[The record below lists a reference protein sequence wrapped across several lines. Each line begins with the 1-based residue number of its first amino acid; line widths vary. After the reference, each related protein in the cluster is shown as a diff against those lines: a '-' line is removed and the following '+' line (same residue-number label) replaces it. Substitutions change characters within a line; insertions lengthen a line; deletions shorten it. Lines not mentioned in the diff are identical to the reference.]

1 MPDELSSGSFETNTV
16 TIGGTRITSSAEL
29 PTGVS
34 INFTPRSVGNRVEI
48 APEQK
53 VSNLAVDLGSAR
65 DCTVRLGALR
75 VPFGGLRISFV
86 ANSGRISTGS
96 EVTVGDGCTF
106 NGSTHIIG
114 ALSEGVAVRIG
125 QDCLFASGITVR
137 GSSHHGLW
145 DLDSGALLNPET
157 GIEIGD
163 HVWLGA
169 SVIVLNKSAIP
180 SGSVVAAR
188 SIVNRRFRDEN
199 VLLAGSPAAVR
210 RSRVAWTHDFPED
223 NGVSKR
229 DPTAIQGSKRHG
241 R

>member
-1 MPDELSSGSFETNTV
+1 MPNELPGDNFERNLVTV
-16 TIGGTRITSSAEL
+16 GGNRITSSAEL
-29 PTGVS
+29 PTGVTM
-34 INFTPRSVGNRVEI
+34 NFMPRSVGNRVEI
-48 APEQK
+48 APNQK
-53 VSNLAVDLGSAR
+53 VSNVTVDLGSAR
-65 DCTVRLGALR
+65 GCTVQLGQLR
-75 VPFGGLRISFV
+75 VPFGGLRVSFV
-86 ANSGRISTGS
+86 ANNGRISTGS

-106 NGSTHIIG
+106 NGSTHIVG
-114 ALSEGVAVRIG
+114 ALSDGIAVRIG
-125 QDCLFASGITVR
+125 RDCLFASGITVR

-169 SVIVLNKSAIP
+169 DVIVLNKSAIP

-188 SIVNRRFRDEN
+188 SVINRPFGDEN

-210 RSRVAWTHDFPED
+210 RSRIAWTHDFPVD
-223 NGVSKR
+223 NGVSGR
-229 DPTAIQGSKRHG
+229 DPEAAWESGHHG

>member
-1 MPDELSSGSFETNTV
+1 MEKDRPRGDFERNTITV
-16 TIGGTRITSSAEL
+16 GDIRITSSTEL
-29 PTGVS
+29 PPGVT
-34 INFTPRSVGNRVEI
+34 INFKPRSVGNRVEI
-48 APEQK
+48 APVQK
-53 VSNLAVDLGSAR
+53 VSNATVDLSSAR
-65 DCTVRLGALR
+65 NCTVRLGQLR
-75 VPFGGLRISFV
+75 IPFGGLRVSFV
-86 ANSGRISTGS
+86 ENRGKVSTGS

-114 ALSEGVAVRIG
+114 ALSEGITVRIG

-169 SVIVLNKSAIP
+169 DVIVLNKSTIH

-188 SIVNRRFRDEN
+188 SIVNRRFSDEN
-199 VLLAGSPAAVR
+199 VLIAGSPAAVK
-210 RSRVAWTHDFPED
+210 RSRVAWTHDFPAD
-223 NGVSKR
+223 NGVSGR
-229 DPTAIQGSKRHG
+229 EPEAAI
-241 R
+241 

>member
-1 MPDELSSGSFETNTV
+1 MPDDLPSTGFETNTV
-16 TIGGTRITSSAEL
+16 TIGGTRIASAAEL

-34 INFTPRSVGNRVEI
+34 ISFTPRSAGNLVEI
-48 APEQK
+48 APGQK
-53 VSNLAVDLGSAR
+53 VSSLSIDLGSAR
-65 DCTVRLGALR
+65 DCTVRLGRLR

-86 ANSGRISTGS
+86 ANNGRISTGS
-96 EVTVGDGCTF
+96 EVAVGDGCTF

-125 QDCLFASGITVR
+125 RDCLFASGISVR

-145 DLDSGALLNPET
+145 DLDSGTLLNPET

-188 SIVNRRFRDEN
+188 SIVNRRFNDEN

-210 RSRVAWTHDFPED
+210 RSRVAWTHDFPVD
-223 NGVSKR
+223 NGISRR
-229 DPTAIQGSKRHG
+229 DPAAIQDSERRG

>member
-1 MPDELSSGSFETNTV
+1 MPNDLPSGNFERNTV

-29 PTGVS
+29 PAGVS
-34 INFTPRSVGNRVEI
+34 INFTPRSAGNRVEI
-48 APEQK
+48 APDQR
-53 VSNLAVDLGSAR
+53 VSSLTVDLGSAR
-65 DCTVRLGALR
+65 DCTVQLGRLR
-75 VPFGGLRISFV
+75 VPFGGLRVSFV
-86 ANSGRISTGS
+86 ANNGRISTGS

-114 ALSEGVAVRIG
+114 ALSDGVAVRIG
-125 QDCLFASGITVR
+125 RDCLFASGVTVR

-145 DLDSGALLNPET
+145 DLDSGALLNPEA

-169 SVIVLNKSAIP
+169 SVIVLNKSAVP

-188 SIVNRRFRDEN
+188 SIVNRQFSDEN

-210 RSRVAWTHDFPED
+210 RSRVAWTHDFPVD
-223 NGVSKR
+223 NGVSRR
-229 DPTAIQGSKRHG
+229 DPEAIRDSVRHS